1 MLKLGCRSDESIHRG
16 AIPKELDTGTAQVRI
31 EKFIDGAR
39 GVFEELRYF
48 DLDTSH
54 KTLGCTRLTPR
65 LVVLRENGADT
76 LDTTAKTL
84 PIAGEQ

>member
-1 MLKLGCRSDESIHRG
+1 M
-16 AIPKELDTGTAQVRI
+16 
-31 EKFIDGAR
+31 
-39 GVFEELRYF
+39 FEELRYF

-76 LDTTAKTL
+76 LETTAKTL